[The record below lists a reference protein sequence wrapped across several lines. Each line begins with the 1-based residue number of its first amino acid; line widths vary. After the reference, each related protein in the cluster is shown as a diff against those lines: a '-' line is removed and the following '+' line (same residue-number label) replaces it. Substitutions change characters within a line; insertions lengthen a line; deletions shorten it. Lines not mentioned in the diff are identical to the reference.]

1 VNPVSPTFFAS
12 LGVTISAGRGFVDG
26 DADASPEV
34 AILSQSLVA
43 DGWNGVPPIG
53 ECVSLSGEDS
63 GCTEIIGVAS
73 DANFEGVAGDPSAVL
88 YVPLDSGPG
97 SAGRA
102 TVFLRTRGDP
112 AEMISPIRSA
122 IAALDPT
129 LPFLRI
135 ETLDAR
141 VRPLIIPWEVG
152 TKLFVA
158 LGVLAATLAAVG
170 LYMVVSFSAS
180 QRLRELGIRSA
191 LGAGR
196 NSLLGLVLLDGVKVA
211 SLGLLA
217 GVVIAISAGA
227 LLRNQFFGLTYTDVP
242 TYAGVALAMMV
253 VAVGASIRP
262 AMRAA
267 QADPAV
273 VLRGD

>member
-1 VNPVSPTFFAS
+1 
-12 LGVTISAGRGFVDG
+12 
-26 DADASPEV
+26 
-34 AILSQSLVA
+34 
-43 DGWNGVPPIG
+43 
-53 ECVSLSGEDS
+53 
-63 GCTEIIGVAS
+63 
-73 DANFEGVAGDPSAVL
+73 
-88 YVPLDSGPG
+88 
-97 SAGRA
+97 
-102 TVFLRTRGDP
+102 
-112 AEMISPIRSA
+112 MISPIRSA

-217 GVVIAISAGA
+217 GVVVAISAGA